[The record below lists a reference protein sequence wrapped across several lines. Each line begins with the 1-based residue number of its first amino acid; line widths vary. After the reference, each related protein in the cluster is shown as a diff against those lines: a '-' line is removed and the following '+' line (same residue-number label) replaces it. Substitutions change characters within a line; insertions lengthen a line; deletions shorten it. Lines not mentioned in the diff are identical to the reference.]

1 MALVGYSYSVW
12 LQRGSLPSD
21 ETFAGSIGSVYV
33 PADFDTKEKPR
44 GKCRR
49 KSYKTRASE
58 VMRWLW
64 KL

>member
-33 PADFDTKEKPR
+33 PADFDTKEKAP
-44 GKCRR
+44 GQTPPK
-49 KSYKTRASE
+49 KS
-58 VMRWLW
+58 
-64 KL
+64 